1 MPLPG
6 GIGLLVEL
14 VERGAIPDGALI
26 DLEILVVAIQGDG
39 VGRIGLDL
47 DGIGAAR
54 LGRPYRRQRR
64 LQGVAVVGRQLGDDE
79 TPIRIDGT
87 RHGLGHEC
95 VHSCSVIPI
104 STRSTWF
111 VVWGR

>member
-6 GIGLLVEL
+6 GIGLLIEL
-14 VERGAIPDGALI
+14 VECCAIPDGALI
-26 DLEILVVAIQGDG
+26 DLEILIVAIQGDG
-39 VGRIGLDL
+39 VGRVGLDL
-47 DGIGAAR
+47 DGIGTTC
-54 LGRPYRRQRR
+54 LGRAYRRQRR
-64 LQGVAVVGRQLGDDE
+64 LQGVAMVGRQFGDDE
-79 TPIRIDGT
+79 AAIRIDGA